1 MNKNSVIKL
10 INIVGDAFVFGNDA
24 GRDAYR
30 EISSIIDNNPSINSY
45 EISLEGISATDASFP
60 RESVVTLALLL
71 RKEKGFY
78 VTNFKSQEVIDNWS
92 YAASAKDQPLLIVH
106 ENMKKWVGPKIN
118 DATLSLLDYIYQRNK
133 ITASQVSGEF
143 NISIQNAS
151 AKLKKLFDKGYI
163 LGQKEVAESGGLE
176 FVYRPIILP

>member
-1 MNKNSVIKL
+1 MIKL
-10 INIVGDAFVFGNDA
+10 VDIVGEAFVFGNDA
-24 GRDAYR
+24 GRDAFR
-30 EISSIIDNNPSINSY
+30 DISSIIDNNPSINSY

-78 VTNFKSQEVIDNWS
+78 ITNFKSQELIDNWS
-92 YAASAKDQPLLIVH
+92 YAANAKDQPLLVVH
-106 ENMKKWVGPKIN
+106 ENIQKWIGPKVN
-118 DATLSLLDYIYQRNK
+118 EATLSLLDYIYHRNK
-133 ITASQVSGEF
+133 ITASQISDEF

-176 FVYRPIILP
+176 FVYRPIISP